1 MNNPENKTQDEDKQ
15 SKKKHNTICPGHH
28 YEQANTTNVNKTNN
42 SR

>member
-15 SKKKHNTICPGHH
+15 SKKHNTICAGHH
-28 YEQANTTNVNKTNN
+28 YAQANTTNVNKTNN